1 MEDEIKHLVRIANT
15 DLNGNKQV
23 FIALSRIKG
32 IGRKMAKIIADRV
45 DIDPYAL
52 LGQLSDDDIDRLKKE
67 VENFGKDSGIPP
79 WLLNRRND
87 YSSGENLHLIGTDID
102 LTIKDDINRLK
113 KIRSYRGIRH
123 EKGYKV
129 RGQRTKSTGRKSA
142 VVGVRKKRV

>member
-1 MEDEIKHLVRIANT
+1 METEIKHLVRIANT

-23 FIALSRIKG
+23 FIALSRVKG
-32 IGRKMAKIIADRV
+32 IGKKMAKIIASRV
-45 DIDPYAL
+45 NIDPYVL
-52 LGQLSDDDIDRLKKE
+52 LGSLSDDDIDRLKKE
-67 VENFGKDSGIPP
+67 VENFGKDPDIPS

-87 YSSGENLHLIGTDID
+87 YSSGDNIHLIGTDID
-102 LTIKDDINRLK
+102 ITVTDDINRLK
-113 KIRSYRGIRH
+113 KIRSYRGLRH

>member
-1 MEDEIKHLVRIANT
+1 MENEIKHLVRIANT

-32 IGRKMAKIIADRV
+32 IGRKMAKIIATRV
-45 DIDPYAL
+45 NIDPYTL
-52 LGQLSDDDIDRLKKE
+52 LGSLSDNDIDLLKKE
-67 VENFGKDSGIPP
+67 VENFGKDPDIPS

-87 YSSGENLHLIGTDID
+87 YYSGDDLHLIGTDLD
-102 LTIKDDINRLK
+102 LTIKDDINRLR

-129 RGQRTKSTGRKSA
+129 RGQRTKSTGRTST
-142 VVGVRKKRV
+142 VVGVKKKKV